1 MLFMQPVVV
10 NDAHALDRATPA
22 EVRLAEPRAAEEPPT
37 WTGWAG
43 TMLAQSGMDS
53 RSPFGPN
60 APDTNN
66 LTPRRHS
73 GEPAVRDGRA
83 AGHAECRPTP
93 TDSPGNTGHAA
104 GARAGTDRRGRRPA
118 APAQRRPRRNA
129 RRAQPR
135 RQRAE
140 PSHAGN
146 DAEHS
151 HAGRAQLGDHAG
163 RGQHERDHGAGHSR
177 DDRHAGTEN
186 PYRASSSTFPGMT
199 EFTRP
204 GGSGASNSE

>member
-1 MLFMQPVVV
+1 MLFMQPFVV
-10 NDAHALDRATPA
+10 NDAQALDRATPA

-60 APDTNN
+60 AVDHNDITPPPSAPHQPGDTVA
-66 LTPRRHS
+66 P
-73 GEPAVRDGRA
+73 PAAPNA
-83 AGHAECRPTP
+83 AKP
-93 TDSPGNTGHAA
+93 TDSPSNTDTPPAQAPGQTDASPPGGT
-104 GARAGTDRRGRRPA
+104 GATTATPESAPSTATPATAPSTA
-118 APAQRRPRRNA
+118 APAPK
-129 RRAQPR
+129 
-135 RQRAE
+135 
-140 PSHAGN
+140 PSTATPAVPSSENTPGAGN
-146 DAEHS
+146 TSGTTAS
-151 HAGRAQLGDHAG
+151 GT
-163 RGQHERDHGAGHSR
+163 
-177 DDRHAGTEN
+177 AGTTGTPWTPQN

>member
-1 MLFMQPVVV
+1 MLFTQPVVV
-10 NDAHALDRATPA
+10 NDAQALDRATPA

-66 LTPRRHS
+66 LTPR
-73 GEPAVRDGRA
+73 
-83 AGHAECRPTP
+83 PTP
-93 TDSPGNTGHAA
+93 ASPPSATVAP
-104 GARAGTDRRGRRPA
+104 PA
-118 APAQRRPRRNA
+118 APNAAKPTDAPRNTDTPPAQAPGQTDA
-129 RRAQPR
+129 SPPGGTGAATATPES
-135 RQRAE
+135 A
-140 PSHAGN
+140 PSTATPAPAPSTATPAVPSSETTPGAGN
-146 DAEHS
+146 TS
-151 HAGRAQLGDHAG
+151 GTTTPGT
-163 RGQHERDHGAGHSR
+163 
-177 DDRHAGTEN
+177 AGTTGTPWTPQN
-186 PYRASSSTFPGMT
+186 PYRASSSTFPGTT

>member
-10 NDAHALDRATPA
+10 NDAQALDRATPA

-60 APDTNN
+60 AVDHNDITPPPARPHRPGDTVA
-66 LTPRRHS
+66 P
-73 GEPAVRDGRA
+73 PAAPNA
-83 AGHAECRPTP
+83 AKP
-93 TDSPGNTGHAA
+93 TDSSGRHGHAA
-104 GARAGTDRRGRRPA
+104 GASAGTDRRVPA
-118 APAQRRPRRNA
+118 RGHRSNDG
-129 RRAQPR
+129 
-135 RQRAE
+135 
-140 PSHAGN
+140 HAGKR
-146 DAEHS
+146 AEHS
-151 HAGRAQLGDHAG
+151 HAGNAPSTAAPAPAPSTATPAVPSS
-163 RGQHERDHGAGHSR
+163 ENTPGAGNTSGTTASGT
-177 DDRHAGTEN
+177 AGTTGTPWTPQN